1 MPEFLIFFYN
11 ITFLFYFISQNYS
24 YRIQNTLLIVSSSN
38 VKGRVISTTI
48 TCGSANAY
56 RQKGSNDDSTFILFT
71 FYFIPLLFYI
81 VPSLLF
87 LPNIIRVCYYL
98 ISSHFFLLL
107 ISSLF
112 VAVVVVTYRYKT
124 SKSKGW
130 QLKYLSYFF
139 VVKYINSSLRSLR

>member
-1 MPEFLIFFYN
+1 MPEFLIFFLH

-71 FYFIPLLFYI
+71 FYFISLLFCI
-81 VPSLLF
+81 VPSLSSKYYT
-87 LPNIIRVCYYL
+87 VCFYL
-98 ISSHFFLLL
+98 ILS
-107 ISSLF
+107 
-112 VAVVVVTYRYKT
+112 R
-124 SKSKGW
+124 
-130 QLKYLSYFF
+130 QLKYFSYFF
-139 VVKYINSSLRSLR
+139 VVKYVNLNLRFLR